1 MAEQRD
7 ALMFNNKISKTDD
20 RLRIMNVIT
29 D

>member
-7 ALMFNNKISKTDD
+7 AFMFNNKISKTDD
-20 RLRIMNVIT
+20 SLRIMNVIT

>member
-7 ALMFNNKISKTDD
+7 AFMFNNKISKTDD
-20 RLRIMNVIT
+20 RLRIMNVMT

>member
-1 MAEQRD
+1 MAEQCD
-7 ALMFNNKISKTDD
+7 AFMFNNKISKTDD